1 MSVVK
6 LEAREAGSG
15 PPLLLLHGWPQHS
28 GAWSRVLPRLAE
40 SYRVLAPDLRG
51 LGRSPAPPGDYRKHT
66 LLADVLA
73 FLDERGVERFRVI
86 GHDWGGWLTW
96 LLVLEHPWRVERAI
110 ALDIVPPVGD
120 PLTLRRVLGAA
131 AFFSYQYVIASPWLG
146 EHVLRTRP
154 GFVRALL
161 RGSSARRDAWSPG
174 EVEEYARLLQQP
186 ERARASVGYYR
197 QFLLRELPR
206 IVLGIYTRARLDVP
220 LLAIYG
226 ERSQLFRAFGP
237 AAPRPN
243 LRVEVLPGVG
253 HNIPDEAPAELLELA
268 EPFLAAEDPA
278 VAEGSSAA

>member
-1 MSVVK
+1 MSVVR
-6 LEAREAGSG
+6 LEAREEGSG

-40 SYRVLAPDLRG
+40 NYRVLAPDLRG

-66 LLADVLA
+66 LVQDVLA
-73 FLDERGVERFRVI
+73 FLDERGVDRFRVI
-86 GHDWGGWLTW
+86 GHDWGGWITW
-96 LLVLEHPWRVERAI
+96 LLALEHPRRVERAV

-120 PLTLRRVLGAA
+120 PMTLRRLLGAI
-131 AFFSYQYVIASPWLG
+131 AFFGYQYVIASPWLG

-161 RGSSARRDAWSPG
+161 WGSTARRDAWSPG
-174 EVEEYARLLQQP
+174 EVDEYARLLQQP

-197 QFLLRELPR
+197 QFLVWELWR
-206 IVLGIYTRARLDVP
+206 VVAGLYTRGRLEVP

-226 ERSQLFRAFGP
+226 ERSPLLRAFGP
-237 AAPRPN
+237 ARPRPN

-253 HNIPDEAPAELLELA
+253 HNIPEEAPGELLELA
-268 EPFLAAEDPA
+268 EPFLAAEEPA
-278 VAEGSSAA
+278 GASA